1 MGHKLGHTVCLILC
15 DSYIFIQL
23 AKSFRDELE
32 NISLGANRKQQ
43 LVEDLNLKVLTYS
56 RDKAMLQAQLKEG
69 LSK

>member
-1 MGHKLGHTVCLILC
+1 
-15 DSYIFIQL
+15 L

-69 LSK
+69 ISL